1 MIRLTL
7 LMCSTLLFAGHA
19 QAAQTPSQG
28 AGTAAIQS
36 GDACTASQ
44 TLPDGMLCY
53 EHDDGTM
60 AIIKCAEASGHVD
73 YTICRSHDLESL
85 QGTLD
90 ARKKAIETW
99 LDRPSDDSADY
110 KSAKASFT
118 KAQSAWETFASAD
131 CEVGMALNLNGN
143 GQTLEM
149 LDCMAQHYEGRIS
162 EFEATIRKYGI
173 E

>member
-7 LMCSTLLFAGHA
+7 LMCSILLFAGHA
-19 QAAQTPSQG
+19 QAARTSSQG
-28 AGTAAIQS
+28 AGAAAIQS

-60 AIIKCAEASGHVD
+60 AVINCAEASGHVA

-85 QGTLD
+85 QGILD

-131 CEVGMALNLNGN
+131 CEVGMALNLTGN
-143 GQTLEM
+143 GQTPGM
-149 LDCMAQHYEGRIS
+149 LDCMVQHYEERIS
-162 EFEATIRKYGI
+162 EFEATIRMYGI